1 MPVPTASTAPL
12 NISERRLVG
21 VHAERVTN
29 VSSNDFHG
37 HYPGEDNS
45 WDLSAFK
52 RSLQLNV
59 TRLSQRS
66 VDLDLIGVDASIANA
81 IRRTLIA
88 EVPTIAIESVY
99 VWNNTSVIHDEVLA
113 HRLGLVPL
121 NLDPGLFEMREEG
134 KDATDRS
141 TLVFK
146 LEVECKRKA
155 GAPAESANPDDL
167 YENHLVT
174 AGMLRWEPQGEQADV
189 PQLKPPGPTNPNI
202 VLAKLRPGQVIDME
216 CHAIK
221 NVGKEHAKWS
231 PVATASYRI
240 HPHITILKQPP
251 SGSARKFADCFSP
264 GVIKVIGEGTASE
277 AVEVDEKRVREE
289 SMSREVFRHSEF
301 EGCVKLGR
309 VRDWF
314 LFNIESEGP
323 YAPRDLFPAAIRVL
337 RARVSTLKRAAEALA
352 SGEEQDAT
360 IDGST
365 NLDYHH
371 EERDQDGTNED
382 VVMMDS

>member
-1 MPVPTASTAPL
+1 MPTMPAPAASQPVD
-12 NISERRLVG
+12 ISERRLVG

-29 VSSNDFHG
+29 VSSTEFPG
-37 HYPGEDNS
+37 HYPGEDHS
-45 WDLSAFK
+45 WDLSAFR
-52 RSLQLNV
+52 RSLQVNI

-66 VDLDLIGVDASIANA
+66 IDLDLIGVDPSIANA

-88 EVPTIAIESVY
+88 EVPTIAIEHVY

-121 NLDPGLFEMREEG
+121 NVDPGLFEMRDNDG
-134 KDATDRS
+134 DATDRN

-146 LEVECKRKA
+146 LEVECREKP
-155 GAPAESANPDDL
+155 GAPADSSDPDEL

-174 AGMLRWEPQGEQADV
+174 AGLLRWEPQGEQADMD
-189 PQLKPPGPTNPNI
+189 QLEGRPPGPTNPNI
-202 VLAKLRPGQVIDME
+202 VLAKLRPGQVIEME

-231 PVATASYRI
+231 PVATASYRL
-240 HPHITILKQPP
+240 HPHIVLLKQPP
-251 SGSARKFADCFSP
+251 LGTALRFANCFSP
-264 GVIKVIGEGTASE
+264 GVIKITDDGIGEE
-277 AVEVDEKRVREE
+277 RVEIDPQRVREE
-289 SMSREVFRHSEF
+289 SMSREVFRHAEF

-323 YAPRDLFPAAIRVL
+323 YAPQDLFPAAIRVL
-337 RARVSTLKRAAEALA
+337 RARVGTLKGAAEALA
-352 SGEEQDAT
+352 SGEEPEVGGAVLNGQGNNA
-360 IDGST
+360 
-365 NLDYHH
+365 
-371 EERDQDGTNED
+371 NED
-382 VVMMDS
+382 IVMMET